1 MNNVVVQK
9 IRDASQSRPVL
20 KETIDLLN
28 NVRMRAFELFERRG
42 GIPGNDVG
50 DWLQAEKEVF
60 RVPEMELTESD
71 GEFQLQFALPGF
83 EPKDIRVA
91 ALPDKLIVEG
101 EAAHQ
106 HRRTDGTVHFCEFGE
121 RRLFR
126 QILLPK
132 PVNIDHV
139 SATLDKG
146 VLHVRA
152 GKAERENDKK
162 AAA

>member
-1 MNNVVVQK
+1 MTNVVVQK
-9 IRDASQSRPVL
+9 IRDANQSRPVL
-20 KETIDLLN
+20 KETIDLLDQ
-28 NVRMRAFELFERRG
+28 VRMRAFELFEKRG

-50 DWLQAEKEVF
+50 DWLKAEKEFF
-60 RVPEMELTESD
+60 RVPDTELAETD
-71 GEFQLQFALPGF
+71 GEFQLQLALPGF
-83 EPKDIRVA
+83 DAKDVRIA

-106 HRRTDGTVHFCEFGE
+106 HRRTEGTVHFCEFGE
-121 RRLFR
+121 RRLLR

-152 GKAERENDKK
+152 GKAERKDDKK